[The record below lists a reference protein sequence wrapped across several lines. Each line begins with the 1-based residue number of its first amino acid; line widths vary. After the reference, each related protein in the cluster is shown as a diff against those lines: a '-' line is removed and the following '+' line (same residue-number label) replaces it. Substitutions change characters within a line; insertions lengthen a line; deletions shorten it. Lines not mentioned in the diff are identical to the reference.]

1 MNFTNMFRGLFLGM
15 VLIPKIAITQVD
27 FNKTPEDNS
36 IDSTEKFQEYF
47 FEALKQKGIENYD
60 RAVVSLLKCV
70 ELDDTE
76 AAVYFELGKSYIQL
90 KNFGAAEN
98 SLKLA
103 IDKNPNNE
111 WYLNKLYGVYE
122 QIDDYDNAL
131 KIIKLLI
138 KYHPDYEENLAN
150 LYAKHDKSRQAL
162 KVLDDMDNKYGYSKS
177 RDYLRNKIYNA
188 KGDDQGRIENLKRR
202 IDLNPQDEQNYLV
215 LIYRYSEQNNKK
227 EAFKTA
233 QKLLKNITSSILVHL
248 ALYKFYLEDNDT
260 EKAINSMSIVLKSV
274 KVKPEAKNRVL
285 NDFIKFTQ
293 DHPEY
298 ENRLLEITTEISA
311 DSSLKSTSEMAQY
324 HLQAGNK
331 TEALSLFK
339 TSLKSNPND
348 FKSIKN
354 VVLIQID
361 LEMFVEAIEF
371 SSKMLE
377 RYPNQ
382 PILYLAN
389 GVANN
394 YMQLYQEAVNALE
407 IGIDYVVDNKM
418 MEIDFY
424 KQLSLSHKYLNNIRQ
439 SQSFLK
445 KAEILLN
452 GQ

>member
-1 MNFTNMFRGLFLGM
+1 
-15 VLIPKIAITQVD
+15 
-27 FNKTPEDNS
+27 
-36 IDSTEKFQEYF
+36 
-47 FEALKQKGIENYD
+47 
-60 RAVVSLLKCV
+60 
-70 ELDDTE
+70 
-76 AAVYFELGKSYIQL
+76 
-90 KNFGAAEN
+90 
-98 SLKLA
+98 
-103 IDKNPNNE
+103 
-111 WYLNKLYGVYE
+111 
-122 QIDDYDNAL
+122 
-131 KIIKLLI
+131 
-138 KYHPDYEENLAN
+138 
-150 LYAKHDKSRQAL
+150 
-162 KVLDDMDNKYGYSKS
+162 
-177 RDYLRNKIYNA
+177 
-188 KGDDQGRIENLKRR
+188 
-202 IDLNPQDEQNYLV
+202 
-215 LIYRYSEQNNKK
+215 
-227 EAFKTA
+227 
-233 QKLLKNITSSILVHL
+233 
-248 ALYKFYLEDNDT
+248 
-260 EKAINSMSIVLKSV
+260 MSIVLKSV

-424 KQLSLSHKYLNNIRQ
+424 KQLSLSHKNLNNIRQ